1 MKYPQDYVKAI
12 AEFEALDNDHKE
24 PYLFA
29 FIGYSIY
36 LGQHFEK
43 LLMNIIWAHKIVN
56 RRNATNA
63 ELNAFFDRFELEKIT
78 MGALVWEVRRILN
91 LSGKQTAKAESLLRQ
106 RNYIVHTYFK
116 VNNNL
121 LYEPSGY
128 KTIIKDLLAFINEAN
143 DFEQEMERYLF
154 QYIEKLGFTREH
166 VQREIEEETEKW
178 AKSLGDDSLQKI
190 SSSQIK

>member
-1 MKYPQDYVKAI
+1 MKYPRDYPKAI
-12 AEFEALDNDHKE
+12 TEFEALDNDHKE

-29 FIGYSIY
+29 FLGYSIY
-36 LGQHFEK
+36 IGQHFEK

-56 RRNATNA
+56 RRNETNA
-63 ELNAFFDRFELEKIT
+63 QLNTFFDKFEFGKIT

-91 LSGKQTAKAESLLRQ
+91 LAEKETAKVENLLRQ

-121 LYEPSGY
+121 LYAPNGY
-128 KTIIKDLLAFINEAN
+128 KVIIKDLLTFINDTNE
-143 DFEQEMERYLF
+143 FEQEMEKYLL
-154 QYIEKLGFTREH
+154 QYIEKLGFTKEH

-178 AKSLGDDSLQKI
+178 AKSLTDSPRTL
-190 SSSQIK
+190 